1 VNLRVQNHRSTI
13 LKGVLFIS
21 CAIPGLLLFLVF
33 SFAIFG
39 RFFDLAGNYPS
50 VSVSLGIVAV
60 SMVLMLI
67 GVGKWGEWRYLFV
80 FLSIPLSLFGYI
92 LLDGGGVGGKL
103 MPGIIVGAF
112 AFWVLHMVRNKPTD
126 HSERDLHQKDR
137 ADQ

>member
-1 VNLRVQNHRSTI
+1 VNLPVQNRKSTI

-39 RFFDLAGNYPS
+39 RFFDPAGNYPNVS
-50 VSVSLGIVAV
+50 VSVGIVAV

-67 GVGKWGEWRYLFV
+67 GVGKWGQWSYFLV

-92 LLDGGGVGGKL
+92 LLDGSGVGGKL
-103 MPGIIVGAF
+103 TPGIVVGAF
-112 AFWVLHMVRNKPTD
+112 AFCVLYMVRHKSTG
-126 HSERDLHQKDR
+126 HSERDHHQKDR
-137 ADQ
+137 AD